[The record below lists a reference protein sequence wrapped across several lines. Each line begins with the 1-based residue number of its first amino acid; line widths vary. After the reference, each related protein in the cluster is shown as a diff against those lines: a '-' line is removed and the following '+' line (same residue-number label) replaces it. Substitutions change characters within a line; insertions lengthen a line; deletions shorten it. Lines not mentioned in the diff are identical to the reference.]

1 MKRTRGQKK
10 DRSVGIHFR
19 RRCSDRLGI
28 YVSAAEVQAI
38 AADIQAGRTQAL
50 ERQSNTRTVHRVTL
64 RDQTIRVVYDRARKA
79 PVTVLP
85 EPFPDLTSPK
95 ESRP

>member
-28 YVSAAEVQAI
+28 YVSAAEV
-38 AADIQAGRTQAL
+38 QAGRTQAL